1 MARPTSYDKALV
13 EKAEAYL
20 KEFELKQS
28 EREGTTSEEVIPT
41 IVGLCRYIERGKT
54 TVYNWIAET
63 KDKEKDTFRDICS
76 GIAELQEIKL
86 VTGGLVG
93 GWNPQVT
100 KMILTKH
107 GYSDKQEIDHGS
119 SDGSMTPKTY
129 SPTDYATA
137 QLAVKDKLGGLD

>member
-1 MARPTSYDKALV
+1 MARPTSYDETLV

-20 KEFELKQS
+20 REFDLKQS
-28 EREGTTSEEVIPT
+28 EREGATSEEVIPT

-63 KDKEKDTFRDICS
+63 DDKKKDAFRDICS
-76 GIAELQEIKL
+76 GIAELQEVKL

-100 KMILTKH
+100 KMILSKH
-107 GYSDKQEIDHGS
+107 GYSDKQEIDHS
-119 SDGSMTPKTY
+119 SADGSMTPPVPQYTIV
-129 SPTDYATA
+129 DE
-137 QLAVKDKLGGLD
+137 

>member
-1 MARPTSYDKALV
+1 MRPTSYGDEVIKKSR
-13 EKAEAYL
+13 EYL
-20 KEFELKQS
+20 EEFSLPQS
-28 EREGTTSEEVIPT
+28 EREGLPSEEVIPT

-63 KDKEKDTFRDICS
+63 DTEDKAEFRDICNA
-76 GIAELQEIKL
+76 ILETQEVKL

-107 GYSDKQEIDHGS
+107 GYSDKQEIDHKSG
-119 SDGSMTPKTY
+119 DGSMTPKHYT
-129 SPTDYATA
+129 PDQYATA
-137 QLAVKDKLGGLD
+137 QDAIKSKLDDLD